1 MDNRQYPQSLEAER
15 ALLGGL
21 LLDHGQVAAISE
33 LLDPQDFHSAAHAK
47 LYELMLRRFAM
58 SEALDVL
65 GLADHILSTGQAE
78 EFGGLAYATGLPEQ
92 VPSTE
97 NLEYYAKLVKDKAV
111 RRHLMEVAQEINKK
125 VLAGTDEL
133 EELLDHAE
141 STVFQVA
148 QQRSKK
154 DWQALGTLIDDEWV
168 KLEERSNNR
177 GAVTGIPTGFTDL
190 DEKLAGLQPSDLIIL
205 AARPAMGKTA
215 LALNIAQRA
224 CTGAGVAVGI
234 FSLEMAAGQLA
245 MRIVS
250 AHARVDAGKI
260 RTGMLSK
267 TDDWVRLEDSHELLY
282 QQPIFV
288 DDTPGVSITQLR
300 SKARRLKATNPN
312 LGLILIDYLQLMGA
326 GTAGSKGESRE
337 QQIGRISR
345 GLKILAKELHIPV
358 VALSQLNR
366 GVESRSDKRPMISD
380 LRESGSIEQDADVVM
395 FIYRDEYYH
404 PEKVENQGV
413 AEVII
418 AKQRNG
424 PTGTVKLAFEGR
436 FTRFDDLAPDHG
448 VYG

>member
-21 LLDHGQVAAISE
+21 LLDHGQVASISE
-33 LLDPQDFHSAAHAK
+33 LLDPEDFHSAAHQK
-47 LYELMLRRFAM
+47 LYELMLRRFAT
-58 SEALDVL
+58 SESLDVL
-65 GLADHILSTGQAE
+65 GLADHILSTDQAE

-97 NLEYYAKLVKDKAV
+97 NLEYYAKLVKDKSV
-111 RRHLMEVAQEINKK
+111 RRRLMQVAQEINKK

-154 DWQALGTLIDDEWV
+154 DWQALGTLIDEEWQ
-168 KLEERSNNR
+168 KLEERSKNR
-177 GAVTGIPTGFTDL
+177 GEVTGITTGFTDL
-190 DEKLAGLQPSDLIIL
+190 DKMLAGLHGSDLLIL

-224 CTGAGVAVGI
+224 ATGSGIAVGI

-267 TDDWVRLEDSHELLY
+267 HEDWARLEDSHELLY
-282 QQPIFV
+282 HQGIFV

-300 SKARRLKATNPN
+300 SKARRLKATNPK

-326 GTAGSKGESRE
+326 GTAASKGESRE

-345 GLKILAKELHIPV
+345 GLKILAKELDLPV
-358 VALSQLNR
+358 IALSQLNR
-366 GVESRSDKRPMISD
+366 SVESRADKRPMISD

-404 PEKVENQGV
+404 PEKTENQGI